1 MAKRITTMRPRIAT
15 VDTRRV
21 QPAPKQADPFYSSAD
36 WRALC
41 EQLKTDR
48 WPWLILEKGHCCED
62 PQCQAKHWVGMRI
75 YFDHIVELR
84 DGGAPLDPA
93 NIMGR
98 CGSSHTRKT
107 LAERARRL
115 GA

>member
-1 MAKRITTMRPRIAT
+1 MATRITTMRPRIVS

-21 QPAPKQADPFYSSAD
+21 QVAPKQADPFYSSAD

-41 EQLKTDR
+41 DWLKAER
-48 WPWLILEKGHCCED
+48 WPWLVLSHGHCCED
-62 PQCQAKHWVGMRI
+62 PACQAKHRLGQRI

-84 DGGAPLDPA
+84 DGGAPLDPD

-107 LAERARRL
+107 IAERARRL
-115 GA
+115 GS